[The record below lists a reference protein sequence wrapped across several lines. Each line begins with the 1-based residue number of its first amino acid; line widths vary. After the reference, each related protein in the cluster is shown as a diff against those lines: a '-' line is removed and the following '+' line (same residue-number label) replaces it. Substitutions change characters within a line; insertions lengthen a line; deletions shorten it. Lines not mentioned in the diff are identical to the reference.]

1 MYIYIY
7 MDFHKFDRAF
17 YIYVVFQYCYSKFQN
32 FGVMKATLKYLAGI
46 AGPSGYGSKTTAE
59 QATKDF
65 SNSSN
70 SQLTA
75 IITGN

>member
-1 MYIYIY
+1 
-7 MDFHKFDRAF
+7 MDFHKLHRAYL
-17 YIYVVFQYCYSKFQN
+17 YIRGFPILQSKN
-32 FGVMKATLKYLAGI
+32 SLMKATLKYLAGI

-59 QATKDF
+59 QATRDF
-65 SNSSN
+65 SNFSN